1 MASKD
6 NGGARTFWERGEAM
20 FHQGSS
26 TIQIAGQVCIAAFFL
41 VIGLRNLKR
50 AENNVRKFAALGVPF
65 PRAFLW
71 AGFAFQF
78 AGGLSVGLDVQAAF
92 GACLLIVFTI
102 LANALF
108 HRWWLL
114 EDPVARRIHMNY
126 FFNNVG
132 NIGGL
137 LVLIALRWSGLQ

>member
-1 MASKD
+1 
-6 NGGARTFWERGEAM
+6 M
-20 FHQGSS
+20 FHQESS
-26 TIQIAGQVCIAAFFL
+26 AIQIAGQVCIATFFV
-41 VIGLRNLKR
+41 VIGLRNLKL
-50 AENNVRKFAALGVPF
+50 AENHVKKFAALGVPF

-78 AGGLSVGLDVQAAF
+78 VGGLSVGLDVHPAF
-92 GACLLIVFTI
+92 GAGLLIVFTL

-114 EDPVARRIHMNY
+114 EDAVARRIHMNY

-137 LVLIALRWSGLQ
+137 LVLMGARGPGLF

>member
-1 MASKD
+1 
-6 NGGARTFWERGEAM
+6 M

-26 TIQIAGQVCIAAFFL
+26 AIQIAGQICIATFFL
-41 VIGLRNLKR
+41 VIGLRNLKL
-50 AENNVRKFAALGVPF
+50 AENHVKKFANLGVPF
-65 PRAFLW
+65 PRVFLW
-71 AGFAFQF
+71 AGFGFQF
-78 AGGLSVGLDVQAAF
+78 AGGVSVGLDVRPDVGAA
-92 GACLLIVFTI
+92 LLIVFTL

-114 EDPVARRIHMNY
+114 DDPVGRRIHMNY

-137 LVLIALRWSGLQ
+137 LTLIALRGPVG

>member
-1 MASKD
+1 
-6 NGGARTFWERGEAM
+6 M

-50 AENNVRKFAALGVPF
+50 AENHVRKFAALGVPF

>member
-1 MASKD
+1 MRRSAPQ
-6 NGGARTFWERGEAM
+6 GGTGRGGAM

-26 TIQIAGQVCIAAFFL
+26 AVQILGQVCIAAFFL
-41 VIGLRNLKR
+41 VIGLRNLKL
-50 AENNVRKFAALGVPF
+50 AENHVRKFAALGVPF

-78 AGGLSVGLDVQAAF
+78 AGGLSVGLDVHAAF
-92 GACLLIVFTI
+92 GAGLLIVFTI

-137 LVLIALRWSGLQ
+137 LVLIALRWPGLA